1 MNWKKMYYQ
10 KNSYFTNK
18 KQEYNKSLYDSKF
31 EAGYAAEL
39 DLRLK
44 AKQIKGWERQIKIPL
59 DVNGYH
65 ITNYYIDFVV
75 YHLDGITEYVEAK
88 GYMTEV
94 WKMKWKIF
102 EALYSEK
109 PDVKLTIVQQ
119 GKFRVPKAR
128 KIKN

>member
-1 MNWKKMYYQ
+1 MYYQ